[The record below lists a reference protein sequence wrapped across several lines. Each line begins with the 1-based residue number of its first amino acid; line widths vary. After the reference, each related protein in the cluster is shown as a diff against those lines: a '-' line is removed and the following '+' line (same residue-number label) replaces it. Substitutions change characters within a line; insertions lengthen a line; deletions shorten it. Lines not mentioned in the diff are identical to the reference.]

1 MNRLFLMKNPEVF
14 QGEKYLNTNKN
25 YFEGWYFKNTGNE
38 GGISFIPGININD
51 KSKKSFVQIITND
64 SSYFVD
70 YNIED
75 FNFSA
80 NPFYIKIGENTFSKD
95 GININ
100 IKDDKQ
106 NLNVYGNIKYSDSES
121 ISKNLLNPNIMGPF
135 SYVPNM
141 ECNHAILA
149 MKNNINGLI
158 NINNKEINFNNNFG
172 YIEKDWGY
180 SFPKSYIWCEANNFE
195 KSNASFMLSI
205 ADIDYKLF
213 NFRGIICDLI
223 IEDKEFKFTTYNNA
237 KLVKYGVNNNSINIT
252 LRKGLYDLNI
262 KSEYN
267 IGNKLAAPVKG
278 KMERNIY
285 ESICETI
292 ALELKRKGE
301 IIFQN
306 MSKNCG
312 LEVVLQ

>member
-1 MNRLFLMKNPEVF
+1 MNKLFLMKNPEVF

-25 YFEGWYFKNTGNE
+25 YFEGWYFKNIGNE
-38 GGISFIPGININD
+38 GGISFIRININD
-51 KSKKSFVQIITND
+51 KSKKSFVQIITKD

-75 FNFSA
+75 FKFSA

-106 NLNVYGNIKYSDSES
+106 NLNVYGNIKYSNSKN
-121 ISKNLLNPNIMGPF
+121 ISTNLLNPNIMGPF

-149 MKNNINGLI
+149 MKNNINGWI
-158 NINNKEINFNNNFG
+158 NINNNKINFNNNYG

-180 SFPKSYIWCEANNFE
+180 SFPKAYIWCQANNFE
-195 KSNASFMLSI
+195 KSNASFMCSV
-205 ADIDYKLF
+205 ADIDYRLF

-223 IEDKEFKFTTYNNA
+223 IDNEEVKFTTYNNA
-237 KLVKYGVNNNSINIT
+237 KLIKYEVDTNSINII
-252 LRKGLYDLNI
+252 LKKGLYILNI
-262 KSEYN
+262 KSKYN
-267 IGNKLAAPVKG
+267 TGNKLAAPVKG

-292 ALELKRKGE
+292 AIELKRNDE
-301 IIFQN
+301 IIFED

-312 LEVVLQ
+312 VEVAIK